1 MVFLR
6 WLLFETRLGELVLV
20 LLERQGLAVVCSDWL
35 GTQRSGKPIVSAIS
49 STVALRPN
57 LVSISAAVCRH

>member
-6 WLLFETRLGELVLV
+6 WLLFETRLGELVLA

-35 GTQRSGKPIVSAIS
+35 GTQRSGKPIAESGG
-49 STVALRPN
+49 
-57 LVSISAAVCRH
+57 